1 MIFQARFHQ
10 VLGYF
15 AWKKQPDIEVIMDD
29 YRSYLEEYV
38 YEKIWSELSVQDKKI
53 CHAIASTESAKIA
66 DIREFLNI
74 DTNHFNPYRKRL
86 LRKGL
91 VDGERGYLRFT
102 LPLFEDFVLAN
113 FME

>member
-1 MIFQARFHQ
+1 
-10 VLGYF
+10 
-15 AWKKQPDIEVIMDD
+15 MDD
-29 YRSYLEEYV
+29 YLSYLEEYV
-38 YEKIWSELSVQDKKI
+38 YEKIWSELSAQDKKI

-66 DIREFLNI
+66 DIREFSNI